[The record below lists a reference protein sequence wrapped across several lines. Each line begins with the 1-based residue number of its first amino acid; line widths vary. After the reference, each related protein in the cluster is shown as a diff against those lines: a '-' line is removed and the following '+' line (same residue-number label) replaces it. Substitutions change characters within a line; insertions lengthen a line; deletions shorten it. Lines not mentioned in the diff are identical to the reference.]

1 MADVMAEQYGVDKA
15 QVMMDD
21 DGKKGTS
28 AAAKL
33 ALGET
38 EISVQ
43 TKKFLE
49 QEGVSLDAFN
59 KQEAGQEDRGCK

>member
-1 MADVMAEQYGVDKA
+1 
-15 QVMMDD
+15 MMDD

-59 KQEAGQEDRGCK
+59 KQEAGQEE

>member
-1 MADVMAEQYGVDKA
+1 MRWPTSWQSAEQYRVDKA

-59 KQEAGQEDRGCK
+59 KQEAGQEE